1 MKLVTGIM
9 IAFLIPDL
17 LSAQIRL
24 ELVTVNESK
33 KEYPVILNEVVVDD
47 TLGLYQHLWSIIDS
61 LHFHAYLEASVDSIS
76 FESGKARAYLHEG
89 RQYGLVS
96 LSLDQIDDRV
106 LRTLR
111 IRKSRYENDPLTI
124 YQFRELIDRLLSH
137 YENTGYPFAAVSV
150 TDLDINSDTI
160 SGNLV
165 IDRRR
170 LYRIDSIFIYGDA
183 PVGNKYM
190 YRHLNISPGDLY
202 SERRFRRTGEKVRQ
216 TPFLREIREPE
227 VEFNMESA
235 DLYIYAGNQPA
246 SSFSGILGIIP
257 GDGNSK
263 TGFAGEINLELLN
276 AFSKMETIRI
286 NWQSPGNQV
295 QQADVKIGQ
304 PYMFGRAFGADLH
317 LQLFRQD
324 TTYMNVDG
332 EAGIPFSI
340 PGGGT
345 IRVFGKT
352 SGSTIVGEEGRVQAY
367 DAPAAGFRGN
377 ILGLSYS
384 HRLTDNILNPYRGWL
399 IEAYAGAGKK
409 TLDHPGARKLPDDS
423 NEKSK
428 TGYAEAV
435 GRLQWFIPVTRNS
448 TIMLSNLS
456 GWKVKFGSEEDNNHF
471 FANELFLL
479 GGLNSIRGF
488 DERSIAA
495 SAYSIQKIEYR
506 YLFDAGSNLFLF
518 FDGMAYE
525 TRLPG
530 RKVTDLPFGF
540 GGGLTLDTRAGQFTI
555 SYAIGK
561 VPANPFSFRSS
572 RIHMGIVN
580 RF

>member
-1 MKLVTGIM
+1 MKLIPGLL
-9 IAFLIPDL
+9 IAFIISEL

-24 ELVTVNESK
+24 DLVTVTDRK
-33 KEYPVILNEVVVDD
+33 GTDPVLLHEAVLDD
-47 TLGLYQHLWSIIDS
+47 TLSLYQHLWSIIDS
-61 LHFHAYLEASVDSIS
+61 LHSLAYLEASVDSIS
-76 FESGKARAYLHEG
+76 FKDEKVRAYLHTG
-89 RQYGLVS
+89 RQYSRVN
-96 LSLDQIDDRV
+96 LSLDQIDDQV

-111 IRKSRYENDPLTI
+111 IRKSRYESDPLTI
-124 YQFRELIDRLLSH
+124 YQFRELTDKLLTH
-137 YENTGYPFAAVSV
+137 YENSGYPFATASV
-150 TDLDINSDTI
+150 TDLDIKSDTI
-160 SGNLV
+160 TGKLV
-165 IDRRR
+165 IDKKR
-170 LYRIDSIFIYGDA
+170 LYRIDSIYIYGDA
-183 PVGNKYM
+183 PVGKKQM

-202 SERRFRRTGEKVRQ
+202 SERKFRRTGDKVRQ
-216 TPFLREIREPE
+216 TPFLREIRDPE

-295 QQADVKIGQ
+295 QQADVEIGQ

-340 PGGGT
+340 PGGGN
-345 IRVFGKT
+345 IRIFVKS
-352 SGSTIVGEEGRVQAY
+352 SGSTVVGEESRVQAF

-384 HRLTDNILNPYRGWL
+384 HRMTDNIRNPYRGWL
-399 IEAYAGAGKK
+399 VDTYAGAGNKRVK
-409 TLDHPGARKLPDDS
+409 NPSVYPDDANTS
-423 NEKSK
+423 
-428 TGYAEAV
+428 GYAEAV
-435 GRLQWFIPVTRNS
+435 SRLQWFIPVTRHS

-456 GWKVKFGSEEDNNHF
+456 GWKVKFGSENDNNYF
-471 FANELFLL
+471 FANELFML
-479 GGLNSIRGF
+479 GGLTSMRGF

-506 YLFDAGSNLFLF
+506 YLFDAGSNIFLF

-525 TRLPG
+525 TKLPD
-530 RKVTDLPFGF
+530 RTVTDLPIGF

-561 VPANPFSFRSS
+561 IPANPFSLRSS
-572 RIHMGIVN
+572 RVHMGIVN